1 MTEFTSGIFN
11 IIRKSSL
18 ILALIYTIG
27 HVIIAMTVV
36 SVLTGASLWEA
47 GAVALI
53 EPTINGCWFYI
64 LHKLV
69 FKNDST
75 ELVKINQAGATEF
88 PSHITASGNIS

>member
-18 ILALIYTIG
+18 ILALIYTLG

-53 EPTINGCWFYI
+53 EPAINGGWLSI
-64 LHKLV
+64 LHL
-69 FKNDST
+69 S
-75 ELVKINQAGATEF
+75 LI
-88 PSHITASGNIS
+88 PS

>member
-18 ILALIYTIG
+18 ILALIYTLG
-27 HVIIAMTVV
+27 HVIIAMPVV
-36 SVLTGASLWEA
+36 SVLTGASLSEA

-53 EPTINGCWFYI
+53 EPAINGCWFSI

-69 FKNDST
+69 FKN
-75 ELVKINQAGATEF
+75 VRIVNKIIQMLF
-88 PSHITASGNIS
+88 FII

>member
-53 EPTINGCWFYI
+53 EPSINGIWFYI
-64 LHKLV
+64 LHSLWKKYKGL
-69 FKNDST
+69 K
-75 ELVKINQAGATEF
+75 
-88 PSHITASGNIS
+88 